1 MLVAEDDSGIFGFAS
16 AGKLRDSIGTYD
28 AELYAIYLLHQKQKN
43 NAGKALLQKMA
54 EDLLRAGFKSLIVWV
69 LAENP
74 AVGFYQHLG
83 GLQVA
88 EKEIEIGGARLR
100 EIAFGWTNIVELL

>member
-1 MLVAEDDSGIFGFAS
+1 MLVAEDDSGVFGFAS
-16 AGKLRDSIGTYD
+16 AGKLRDSIGAYD

-100 EIAFGWTNIVELL
+100 EIAFGWTTIVELL